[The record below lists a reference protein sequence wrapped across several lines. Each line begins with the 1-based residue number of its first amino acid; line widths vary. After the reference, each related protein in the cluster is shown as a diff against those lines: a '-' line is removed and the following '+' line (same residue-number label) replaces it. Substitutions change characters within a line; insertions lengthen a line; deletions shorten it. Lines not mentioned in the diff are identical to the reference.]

1 MARILVVDDDAAI
14 CFALGEYLRGEGH
27 RPAVAASGRQ
37 ALEQL
42 SEEPFEMVF
51 LDIQMPGMNG
61 LDALTEI
68 GRRWP
73 GLPVVII
80 TAQGGMQTTVRAMQ
94 LGAYDYVTKPI
105 DLDRIG
111 ELLEHLRRSR
121 AEQARPTSLP
131 EVGEAAHE
139 PHSLLGSSPV
149 MQELFKHIG
158 LLTTNDLTVLLQ
170 GETGVGKERVG
181 RAIHYNSPR
190 EVHPFVAVNC
200 AAVPEAL
207 LESELFGHER
217 GAFTGASQIQIGKF
231 EAAGAG
237 TILLDEVGDLPLGLQ
252 AKLLRVLQEREF
264 SRVGSSRALPLRARV
279 IAASNRDLAES
290 VRTGEFRKDLY
301 YRLHVASIIIPPLRD
316 RPEDIPE
323 LVAHFLQEA
332 ARRLS
337 VPPPTLAEEALE
349 RLVAYP
355 WPGNVRELENLIHR
369 TCAFARHPVLS
380 WDDVAPHLEASQA
393 LSQPERDAG
402 DTWQDHLRQQVQQH
416 TPGGRDGGESDGLF
430 RRVIAATERT
440 LLEEALARTG
450 GNKVQAARLLGMQRS
465 SFRKKL
471 AQHGL

>member
-1 MARILVVDDDAAI
+1 MSRILVVDDEAAI
-14 CFALGEYLRGEGH
+14 CFALSEYLRGAGH
-27 RPAVAASGRQ
+27 EPAVAASGRQ
-37 ALEQL
+37 ALERLGQ
-42 SEEPFEMVF
+42 EPFDLVF

-73 GLPVVII
+73 ELPVVII

-94 LGAYDYVTKPI
+94 LGAHDYITKPI
-105 DLDRIG
+105 DLGRIG
-111 ELLEHLRRSR
+111 DLLQRLQRDST
-121 AEQARPTSLP
+121 AQGQPPTLP
-131 EVGEAAHE
+131 AVGGEARE
-139 PHSLLGSSPV
+139 PHSLLGTSPV

-170 GETGVGKERVG
+170 GETGVGKERVA
-181 RAIHYNSPR
+181 RAIHYNSAR
-190 EVHPFVAVNC
+190 RDHPFVAVNC

-217 GAFTGASQIQIGKF
+217 GAFTGASQIQVGKF
-231 EAAGAG
+231 EAATAG
-237 TILLDEVGDLPLGLQ
+237 TLLLDEVGELPLGLQ

-264 SRVGSSRALPLRARV
+264 FRVGGARPLALRARV
-279 IAASNRDLAES
+279 IAASNQDLAEA
-290 VRTGEFRKDLY
+290 VQAGQFRKDLY
-301 YRLHVASIIIPPLRD
+301 YRLHVASITIPPLRD

-323 LVAHFLQEA
+323 LIAHFLQEA

-337 VPPPTLAEEALE
+337 MTPATVAEAALTKLLA
-349 RLVAYP
+349 YG

-380 WDDVAPHLEASQA
+380 WEDVAPHLEASQA
-393 LSQPERDAG
+393 LSRPDRDPAAA
-402 DTWQDHLRQQVQQH
+402 WQDHLRQQVRQH
-416 TPGGRDGGESDGLF
+416 TPGDGDGVEEDGLF
-430 RRVIAATERT
+430 RRLVTATERT
-440 LLEEALARTG
+440 LLAEALARTG
-450 GNKVQAARLLGMQRS
+450 GNQAQAARLLGMQRS

>member
-1 MARILVVDDDAAI
+1 MSRILVVDDDAAI
-14 CFALGEYLRGEGH
+14 CFALGEYLRSDGH
-27 RPAVAASGRQ
+27 ETAVAASGRQ
-37 ALEQL
+37 ALEKLGQ
-42 SEEPFEMVF
+42 EPFGLVF

-68 GRRWP
+68 NRRWP
-73 GLPVVII
+73 GVPVVII

-105 DLDRIG
+105 DLGRIG
-111 ELLEHLRRSR
+111 DLLQRFQRSR
-121 AEQARPTSLP
+121 AERGRPTALP
-131 EVGEAAHE
+131 EVGEAARE

-149 MQELFKHIG
+149 MQELFRHIG

-190 EVHPFVAVNC
+190 RDHPFVAVNC
-200 AAVPEAL
+200 AAVPEGL

-217 GAFTGASQIQIGKF
+217 GAFTGADQIQVGKF

-237 TILLDEVGDLPLGLQ
+237 TMLLDEVGDLPLGLQ

-264 SRVGSSRALPLRARV
+264 FRVGSSRPLPLRARV
-279 IAASNRDLAES
+279 IAASNRDLAEA
-290 VRTGEFRKDLY
+290 VRAGEFRKDLY
-301 YRLHVASIIIPPLRD
+301 YRLHVASIIIPPLRE

-323 LVAHFLQEA
+323 LVAHFLHEA
-332 ARRLS
+332 GHRVS
-337 VPPPTLAEEALE
+337 VPPPTLAAEALE
-349 RLVAYP
+349 KLVAYP
-355 WPGNVRELENLIHR
+355 WPGNVRELENLVHR

-380 WDDVAPHLEASQA
+380 WEDVAPHLEASQA
-393 LSQPERDAG
+393 LSRPERDPAE
-402 DTWQDHLRQQVQQH
+402 DWQHHLRQQVRQH
-416 TPGGRDGGESDGLF
+416 AADEGDGAEARGLF
-430 RRVIAATERT
+430 RRVITATERT
-440 LLEEALARTG
+440 LLEEALARTD
-450 GNKVQAARLLGMQRS
+450 GNQVQAARLLGMQRS